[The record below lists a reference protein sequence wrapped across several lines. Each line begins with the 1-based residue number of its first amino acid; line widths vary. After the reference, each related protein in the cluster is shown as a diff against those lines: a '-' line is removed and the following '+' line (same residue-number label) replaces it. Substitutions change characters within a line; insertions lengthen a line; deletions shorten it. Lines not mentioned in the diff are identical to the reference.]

1 MISGLVSPKSIGFT
15 NREDINQLL
24 KKFNLMFK
32 FSKLMIIRLGFAG
45 FRVSLMPFIINST
58 FPLIFFEIFWALFY
72 GSYVYFT
79 SNITLSQM
87 TYFFIICLYLKLKL
101 RNANNNIR
109 KYFEKKYKM
118 TYHKMKNILISLDSI
133 VSEINTYNNDL
144 WSKYLMI
151 VLILVILVVD
161 LVFFEV
167 FFKKKK
173 KMNFFFKM
181 ILFYC
186 SSTAFLI
193 LIIVINTASSASF
206 EANKSY
212 KQLNKLFT
220 VDNKQLSI
228 RIRIKV

>member
-1 MISGLVSPKSIGFT
+1 
-15 NREDINQLL
+15 
-24 KKFNLMFK
+24 
-32 FSKLMIIRLGFAG
+32 
-45 FRVSLMPFIINST
+45 
-58 FPLIFFEIFWALFY
+58 
-72 GSYVYFT
+72 
-79 SNITLSQM
+79 
-87 TYFFIICLYLKLKL
+87 
-101 RNANNNIR
+101 
-109 KYFEKKYKM
+109 M